1 MFPLPPSSGS
11 ARDAASAADAHT
23 SHPREA
29 RVLRMGRFLPE
40 SAGRLSPP
48 FLQPLQAGDG
58 RRKVGE
64 RAEKA
69 GLFGAF
75 RWNSA
80 GRPTGSLDFAGP
92 AGPGA
97 GFTSIMKRTYAEKG
111 SGCFKSLQDGRESG
125 LQWSGTMRTGT
136 LFCFAFTSGGTVAA
150 NAVFLYPRNVLP

>member
-58 RRKVGE
+58 RRKVGGKSGKRSGILE
-64 RAEKA
+64 PFA
-69 GLFGAF
+69 GTHPE
-75 RWNSA
+75 
-80 GRPTGSLDFAGP
+80 GRPAALTLQARQGRGRDSLLKLAAGKFTFQ
-92 AGPGA
+92 AGAEVRFGCR
-97 GFTSIMKRTYAEKG
+97 GTRTLPPEHG
-111 SGCFKSLQDGRESG
+111 E
-125 LQWSGTMRTGT
+125 
-136 LFCFAFTSGGTVAA
+136 AA
-150 NAVFLYPRNVLP
+150 IISMQRVL